1 MGRGGGGG
9 DNTAAILAE
18 QQRLQR
24 EREER
29 DAITAR
35 ENATR
40 AEQERAAREAETAQR
55 FSADLE
61 QALGITRTGAQER
74 IARLGLDP
82 AAYNDRIERELQ
94 ATRLRVPQG
103 AQGVG
108 QFFNTDFVDTLLNE
122 DRSARRQAATARAQR
137 ELPTDFTNVF
147 SSSADDPFID
157 AILGRQSGE
166 ARAQLERAQR
176 RGNLTDT
183 GFQAGLGRID
193 ELSRAGRTQA
203 QSLGDAV
210 INRYRSEASDVRN
223 RALERAG
230 SVDLFE
236 PDFDLTPFSSQL
248 GDVQNRFNTN
258 LAGEVEGAL
267 AGQSFFDI
275 GDILNRAGVTQ
286 GAQNAAGTGE
296 LSPAALL
303 AERQRKQQEQSQ
315 RGIGGGGTF

>member
-1 MGRGGGGG
+1 MGGGRKGS

-18 QQRLQR
+18 QQRVQQ
-24 EREER
+24 ERAQR
-29 DAITAR
+29 DAETAAA
-35 ENATR
+35 NASR
-40 AEQERAAREAETAQR
+40 AEQERIAREAEASQR
-55 FSADLE
+55 FSSDLE
-61 QALGITRTGAQER
+61 QALGITRAGAQER

-82 AAYNDRIERELQ
+82 AQYNDRIERELQ

-122 DRSARRQAATARAQR
+122 DRSVRRQSATARAQR
-137 ELPTDFTNVF
+137 ELPSDFTSTF

-157 AILGRQSGE
+157 TILGRQSGE

-183 GFQAGLGRID
+183 GFTAGMGRIS
-193 ELSRAGRTQA
+193 ELERAGRSQA
-203 QSLGDAV
+203 QALGDSI
-210 INRYRSEASDVRN
+210 INRFRSEAGDVRN

-236 PDFDLTPFSSQL
+236 PDFDLTPFNTQL
-248 GDVQNRFNTN
+248 ADVQNRFNTN

-286 GAQNAAGTGE
+286 GAQNAAGTAE
-296 LSPAALL
+296 LSPAAVL
-303 AERQRKQQEQSQ
+303 AERQRRQREEAQ